1 MRLRGSKRDD
11 VFDVSSWN
19 IEKVKGG
26 KGFDLVNLGDSLWL
40 SDLDWDDGE
49 LIIRD
54 RLSGQEIELK
64 SIEAIQIGGHVFD
77 VETLIE
83 QLEDGET
90 PILFSDGLATLKVN
104 TTSPTPSVLWDQ
116 IAQSLVAETMAG
128 PTNGARIYAMTHTA
142 IYDAYAA
149 HDPVALRVSIDIE
162 GDNIETFAAD
172 AEDMEAAMHYAAH
185 TVLTTLFPGHRDILD
200 AVMEE
205 RLDLPL
211 DEQDSPAVQIG
222 MDAAQDVLRF
232 RLEEAQRV
240 STAPEAAYTPVNPNP
255 DQVTVIDAWTPEW
268 KKHGDGT
275 QLQKFL
281 SPEFPLLEPFALP
294 ETADGLTDF
303 AAIRPGGPEFF
314 FLSGYEGSQ
323 LDIPNRTL
331 TLSADAVIAGTFIAA
346 GTTIPVTRDLIGE
359 VINPGFLTEAENLV
373 QASAELT
380 DQDRIVAEFWEDG
393 PGTSFPPGTMM
404 TFAQFISVRDDH
416 DAATD
421 AQLFLA
427 MSNAMFDAA
436 IAAWETKVFYDSAR
450 PVQVIRD
457 LGKLGLI
464 GTQGVD
470 ELTGETGFVI
480 EAFGG
485 YDPETGASL
494 GTRTVLAENFVTYQL
509 PTGDFSP
516 PFAEYVS
523 GHSTYSG
530 AAAAVLKA
538 FTGGTEFGASTIV
551 PSFGSHFDPTFPV
564 DPVTMAWADFDAA
577 AHEAGMSRI
586 FGGIHFDAGNIDG
599 LALGAGIGEN
609 AADLAYQFANGTAT
623 EQDRPFWDLYPV

>member
-1 MRLRGSKRDD
+1 MTMRGTKGDD
-11 VFDVSSWN
+11 VFDLTSWDTDK
-19 IEKVKGG
+19 IKGG
-26 KGFDLVNLGDSLWL
+26 KGFDLVNLGDSLWM
-40 SDLDWDDGE
+40 SDLDVRKGN
-49 LIIRD
+49 LIITD
-54 RLSGQEIELK
+54 RQTDETVKLK

-90 PILFSDGLATLKVN
+90 PLLFSKGLSALKVN

-116 IAQSLVAETMAG
+116 ITQDLVAETMAG

-149 HDPVALRVSIDIE
+149 HDPVALRVSIDIA

-172 AEDMEAAMHYAAH
+172 PEDMEAAMHYAAH
-185 TVLTTLFPGHRDILD
+185 TVLTTLFPGHRDMLD

-205 RLDLPL
+205 RLDLSL
-211 DEQDSPAVQIG
+211 DDLDSMAAQIG
-222 MDAAQDVLRF
+222 IDAAEDVLQL

-240 STAPEAAYTPVNPNP
+240 STAPEAAYMPVNPNP

-275 QLQKFL
+275 HLQKFL
-281 SPEFPLLEPFALP
+281 SPEFPLLEPFGLP
-294 ETADGLTDF
+294 ETADGATDF
-303 AAIRPGGPEFF
+303 VAIRPLGPEFF
-314 FLSGYEGSQ
+314 FLSGYEGSR
-323 LDIPNRTL
+323 LDIPNRML
-331 TLSADAVIAGTFIAA
+331 TLSADAVIGGEFVAA

-373 QASAELT
+373 LASAQLT

-404 TFAQFISVRDDH
+404 TFAQYVSVRDGH

-436 IAAWETKVFYDSAR
+436 IAAWDTKVFYDSAR
-450 PVQVIRD
+450 PIQVIRD

-494 GTRTVLAENFVTYQL
+494 GTRTILAENFVTYQL

-523 GHSTYSG
+523 GHSTFSG
-530 AAAAVLKA
+530 AAAAVLKS
-538 FTGGTEFGASTIV
+538 FTGSNEFGASTIV
-551 PSFGSHFDPTFPV
+551 PSLGSQFDPTFPV
-564 DPVTMAWADFDAA
+564 DPVTMAWSDFDAA
-577 AHEAGMSRI
+577 ALEAGMSRI
-586 FGGIHFDAGNIDG
+586 YGGIHFDQGNIDG
-599 LALGAGIGEN
+599 YALGSVVGDL
-609 AADLAYQFANGTAT
+609 AADLAMEFATGTAT
-623 EQDRPFWDLYPV
+623 EQDRPFWDLLTA

>member
-1 MRLRGSKRDD
+1 MKMRGRKGDD
-11 VFDVSSWN
+11 VFNPSSWDV
-19 IEKVKGG
+19 EKIKGG

-40 SDLDWDDGE
+40 SDLDWDDGD
-49 LIIRD
+49 LIIKD
-54 RLSGQEIELK
+54 RLSGREIELK

-83 QLEDGET
+83 QLEDGQT
-90 PILFSDGLATLKVN
+90 PILFSQGLSALKVN

-116 IAQSLVAETMAG
+116 IAQDLAAETKAG
-128 PTNGARIYAMTHTA
+128 PTNSARIYAMTHTA

-149 HDPVALRVSIDIE
+149 HDPTALRVSIDIE

-185 TVLTTLFPGHRDILD
+185 TVLTTLFPAHRDMLD

-205 RLDLPL
+205 RLDLSL
-211 DEQDSPAVQIG
+211 DKLDSPAAQIG
-222 MDAAQDVLRF
+222 MDAAQDILRL

-275 QLQKFL
+275 HLQKFL

-294 ETADGLTDF
+294 ETTNGLTDF

-331 TLSADAVIAGTFIAA
+331 TLSADAVIGGALVAA
-346 GTTIPVTRDLIGE
+346 GTTIPVTRDLIGQ
-359 VINPGFLTEAENLV
+359 VINPGFLTEVESLV
-373 QASAELT
+373 QVSAQLT

-404 TFAQFISVRDDH
+404 TFAQYVSVRDGH

-523 GHSTYSG
+523 GHSTFSG
-530 AAAAVLKA
+530 AAAAVLKS
-538 FTGGTEFGASTIV
+538 FTGSNDFGASTIV
-551 PSFGSHFDPTFPV
+551 PSFGSNFDPTCPV

-577 AHEAGMSRI
+577 ALEAGMSRI
-586 FGGIHFDAGNIDG
+586 YGGIHFDAGNVDG
-599 LALGAGIGEN
+599 YALGTVVGGL
-609 AADLAYQFANGTAT
+609 AADLATEFGTGTAT
-623 EQDRPFWDLYPV
+623 EQDRPFWDLLTV